1 MMWWGG
7 DWSWGAWLL
16 MTVTM
21 FGFWALVI
29 WAVASFVRGGR
40 DDRPRGAED
49 VLAERFARGEIDE
62 EEFQRRRD
70 LLRAGR

>member
-16 MTVTM
+16 MVAM
-21 FGFWALVI
+21 MLGFWALVI
-29 WAVASFVRGGR
+29 WAVTSFVRGGR
-40 DDRPRGAED
+40 AGLPRGAED

-62 EEFQRRRD
+62 DEFQRRREV
-70 LLRAGR
+70 LRAGR